1 MSISIV
7 SIVLLGI
14 PIGLWL
20 LTVLTRPYQ
29 LFYTKTNLSISRRE
43 VMWLPL
49 FVVITVVSSLELA
62 TGWLG
67 YLFLVLGSVGIL
79 LLFLRA
85 QTRPRLTYRSFMHRY
100 FSITTLLMWVMY
112 FTLIGVLVVH
122 NFFR

>member
-49 FVVITVVSSLELA
+49 FIVITVVSSLELA

-112 FTLIGVLVVH
+112 FTLIGMLVVH

>member
-49 FVVITVVSSLELA
+49 FIVITVVSSLELA

>member
-1 MSISIV
+1 MSISII

-49 FVVITVVSSLELA
+49 FIVITVVSSLELA

>member
-112 FTLIGVLVVH
+112 FTLIGMLVVH

>member
-49 FVVITVVSSLELA
+49 FIVITVVSSLELA

-100 FSITTLLMWVMY
+100 FSVTTLLMWVMY